1 MATLVQ
7 RALNVGVYIGLSTA
21 NRVLYVGSGNLV
33 ANSANLTFDG
43 TNLTIGGAVL
53 PLSNDVGALGSTS
66 LKWSDLFLAS
76 GAVLNFNSGDVIITH
91 SAGALLV
98 NGTTLIQL
106 RDAGISLGSSVDG
119 TLDIIADTI
128 LNLGSSVTTLNV
140 GNTAVTT
147 ANFVTGATTT
157 NVGQAGDIVIGSLGN
172 KVGFYGNAGA
182 LKSSAYTP

>member
-66 LKWSDLFLAS
+66 LKWSD
-76 GAVLNFNSGDVIITH
+76 
-91 SAGALLV
+91 
-98 NGTTLIQL
+98 
-106 RDAGISLGSSVDG
+106 
-119 TLDIIADTI
+119 
-128 LNLGSSVTTLNV
+128 
-140 GNTAVTT
+140 
-147 ANFVTGATTT
+147 
-157 NVGQAGDIVIGSLGN
+157 
-172 KVGFYGNAGA
+172 
-182 LKSSAYTP
+182 